1 MKSAYEL
8 AMERLRQK
16 DGADRTLSAEQ
27 RGALA
32 EVDRVLTA
40 RLAELEI
47 MRGQE
52 IAAAQA
58 AGDAEKAVALRRQL
72 ADEIARSRSRA
83 EADKD
88 EIRRG
93 GA

>member
-16 DGADRTLSAEQ
+16 DGADRTLSVEQ
-27 RGALA
+27 RTALA

-40 RLAELEI
+40 KLAELEI
-47 MRGQE
+47 MRGQD

-58 AGDAEKAVALRRQL
+58 AGDAEKAVELRRQL
-72 ADEIARSRSRA
+72 AAEIARSRSRA

-93 GA
+93 GS

>member
-27 RGALA
+27 RTALA

-40 RLAELEI
+40 KLAELEI
-47 MRGQE
+47 MRGQD

-58 AGDAEKAVALRRQL
+58 AGDAEKAAELRRQL
-72 ADEIARSRSRA
+72 AAEIARSRSRA

>member
-27 RGALA
+27 RTALA
-32 EVDRVLTA
+32 GVDRVLAA

-47 MRGQE
+47 MRGQD

-58 AGDAEKAVALRRQL
+58 AGEAEKAAELRRQL
-72 ADEIARSRSRA
+72 AAEIARSRDRA